1 MFSLKKKNN
10 RIKINDKKKFFFIKI
25 IKFKL
30 MFRKDFYE
38 IFKNYLI
45 LLYDVNCII
54 NIYIYKV
61 CFCL

>member
-1 MFSLKKKNN
+1 
-10 RIKINDKKKFFFIKI
+10 
-25 IKFKL
+25 

-54 NIYIYKV
+54 NIYIYIKFVFV
-61 CFCL
+61 CSELVLIFFVDIF